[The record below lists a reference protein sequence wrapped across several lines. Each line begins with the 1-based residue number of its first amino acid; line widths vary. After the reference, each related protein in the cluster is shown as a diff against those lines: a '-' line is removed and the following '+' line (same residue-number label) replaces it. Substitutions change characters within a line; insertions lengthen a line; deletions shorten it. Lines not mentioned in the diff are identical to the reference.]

1 MAKVPLETALMAFMA
16 SFLEDFSGT
25 ALPLCIFTVLLA
37 VAVALA
43 TAS

>member
-16 SFLEDFSGT
+16 SVLEDFNGSV
-25 ALPLCIFTVLLA
+25 LPLFLFTVLLA

>member
-1 MAKVPLETALMAFMA
+1 MIHLAKVPLERALMA
-16 SFLEDFSGT
+16 SFLEEFSGT

-43 TAS
+43 TAL